1 MIDIIVWNLGG
12 PPRPGMLP
20 TPPMGGPPMMPM
32 MPPPHGMMP
41 AGPGRT
47 FVYQENLLYFNHL
60 SSLQY

>member
-1 MIDIIVWNLGG
+1 MIDIIVFNLGG

-41 AGPGRT
+41 AGPGRNN
-47 FVYQENLLYFNHL
+47 FCVP
-60 SSLQY
+60 SLVHY